1 MSKNLSDA
9 FGTPA
14 AAAANLSGLLP
25 PRQRPS
31 RETQTE
37 QRAAPEP
44 PVRAPA
50 KPATP
55 SPEPESEREP
65 RRSETPAAEKPVR
78 SATPRRK
85 LRAAPAMARKSQTFQ
100 VPVYVLPE
108 VKVVAEQRRKE
119 DRRITNAQIAF
130 DAIDSTFEDL
140 YHLLRDRRVIDRP
153 RDSLFPARRAPR
165 NRVAMNE
172 RRVLW
177 AIQATADELEVLDK
191 LIAEL
196 GAESRSDLIA
206 TAVEADLL
214 PQSRR

>member
-14 AAAANLSGLLP
+14 TAAAGLGGLLP

-37 QRAAPEP
+37 RPAPE
-44 PVRAPA
+44 APA
-50 KPATP
+50 QPPPPKPPPRTA
-55 SPEPESEREP
+55 EPREREAQAEAEPGP
-65 RRSETPAAEKPVR
+65 RPARP
-78 SATPRRK
+78 STSRRR
-85 LRAAPAMARKSQTFQ
+85 LRTSPALARQSQTFQ

-108 VKVVAEQRRKE
+108 VKVIAEQRRKQ

-130 DAIDSTFEDL
+130 DAIDATMEDL
-140 YHLLRDRRVIDRP
+140 YQLLRARRMVERP
-153 RDSLFPARRAPR
+153 QDSLFPARRAPR
-165 NRVAMNE
+165 NRVALNE

-177 AIQATADELEVLDK
+177 AIQATADELEVIDNLA
-191 LIAEL
+191 AEL
-196 GAESRSDLIA
+196 GAESRSDLVA

-214 PQSRR
+214 PGSRR